1 MSFSVHLPRPLRR
14 RPVRQALLLALVLL
28 ALFDASQILHY
39 QSSITAETAPAPR
52 SSERIYIASIHWNNE
67 KILRSHWNDAVVELA
82 KELGKENVFVTVYE
96 SGSWDETKSVLSEL
110 DDKLEAHNIRRNITL
125 SNTTHVDELSI
136 AEEKKTA
143 GWLDTASGKMLRR
156 IPYLSRLRNWS
167 VDPLLELSR
176 QGQKFDKVLFLND
189 VVFSTQDVLR
199 LLNTNNGDYAAAC
212 SLDFSRPPQFYDTF
226 ALQDTEGHRM
236 LMQTW
241 PYFRAKESRQA
252 MLASFPTPVAS
263 CWNGMVVMPAEP
275 FVSGKLRFR
284 GIPDSL
290 AALHLEGSEC
300 CLIHVDNPLHTAQK
314 RTYVNP
320 QVRVGY
326 SGEAYEAV
334 HPQAILRSFF
344 RTYAAVWENRIRR
357 WTTSPRTA
365 EWKVRS
371 RLHAWRRRTEEEEAG
386 EVCIVDEMQVLAD
399 NGWAH
404 V

>member
-67 KILRSHWNDAVVELA
+67 KILRSHWNDALVELA

-96 SGSWDETKSVLSEL
+96 SGSWDETRSVLSEL

-357 WTTSPRTA
+357 WATSPRTA

-371 RLHAWRRRTEEEEAG
+371 RLHAWRRTTEEMEAG